1 MCTRRHQNVKSGF
14 SRGGLVTKA
23 KKCTKQRH
31 ARAHFWGASQPI
43 DRSRCRRRRR
53 LR

>member
-1 MCTRRHQNVKSGF
+1 MCSRRHQNVKLGF
-14 SRGGLVTKA
+14 SRGGLLTTA
-23 KKCTKQRH
+23 KTCTKQRH
-31 ARAHFWGASQPI
+31 ARAHFLGARQPI